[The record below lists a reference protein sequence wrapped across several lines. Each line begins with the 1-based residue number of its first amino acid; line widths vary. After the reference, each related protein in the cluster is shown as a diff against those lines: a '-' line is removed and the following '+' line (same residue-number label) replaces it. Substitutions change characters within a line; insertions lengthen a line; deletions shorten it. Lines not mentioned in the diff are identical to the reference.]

1 MLNQVECLII
11 AGGSITNSPWFT
23 WADHAQQFLQP
34 TRTVNLAIKG
44 CGNKFIALSLINHI
58 LQHRPPVGSLVM
70 PMFTMIDKFDQY
82 VDADQVK
89 QLSNEK
95 HPPITLESGYCKP
108 SEAGFWSTGS
118 HFPLAKQLYK
128 ENFYNLDW
136 FATDTI
142 LNIFSLQQVCTQ
154 YGLDF
159 FPVFDSDIWNWTEE
173 DYNKIALGENCPTR
187 NLLNG
192 SLAQNFKSLISEYT
206 ANISLIEYA
215 RKNNLPI
222 YNSLNKLH
230 PASDVHW
237 SWFQSHIL
245 PHFENKYVLHKISR
259 SYINKIQ
266 KFTKEWNT
274 LVYS

>member
-1 MLNQVECLII
+1 MKQVECLII
-11 AGGSITNSPWFT
+11 AGGSITNSHWFT

-58 LQHRPPVGSLVM
+58 LRHRPPAGSLVM

-82 VDADQVK
+82 VDSDRVK
-89 QLSNEK
+89 ELFKEK
-95 HPPITLESGYCKP
+95 HPPITLESKYCKS
-108 SEAGFWSTGS
+108 SESGFWSTGS
-118 HFPLAKQLYK
+118 HYPLTKQLYK

-136 FATDTI
+136 FATDTV

-173 DYNKIALGENCPTR
+173 DYNKIVLGENCPRRDLLTA
-187 NLLNG
+187 NLT
-192 SLAQNFKSLISEYT
+192 QNFKSLIEEYT
-206 ANISLIEYA
+206 KNISLIEYA

-230 PASDVHW
+230 PSSDVHW
-237 SWFQSHIL
+237 SWFQSQVL
-245 PHFENKYVLHKISR
+245 PHLEKKYILHKISQ

-266 KFTKEWNT
+266 KFAKEWNT